1 MERQMIK
8 TGLIALISTGV
19 IGTGAVKA
27 DLTPKS
33 AELTAG
39 FFIVEL
45 GGEDGFNTRFTEKME
60 FCLSLKTDDGKR
72 LNFRL

>member
-1 MERQMIK
+1 MIK

-27 DLTPKS
+27 DLAPKS

-39 FFIVEL
+39 FFVLEF
-45 GGEDGFNTRFTEKME
+45 GGESGFDASFTGEME
-60 FCLSLKTDDGKR
+60 FRLSLKTDDGKR
-72 LNFRL
+72 LNIRL

>member
-1 MERQMIK
+1 MIK

-19 IGTGAVKA
+19 IGTGAAKA

-39 FFIVEL
+39 FFVLEF
-45 GGEDGFNTRFTEKME
+45 GGENGFDASLTDRMG

-72 LNFRL
+72 LNIRL